1 MMRRIIVMMVLASV
15 AASSFAVAGEDVY
28 RNAEKIESKT
38 FLLQKEQ
45 EYQQA
50 LTQLE
55 TLKRQA
61 EKERIQQEVELADLR
76 KKHREISG
84 STSDPKVLAIMG
96 MEPRLEAVLS
106 FSDGSSKTF
115 RTGDVLPGGGKIA
128 GITESEVLVTK
139 PGKKLVTLAYETPKA
154 ENTMEFSVYQPGAA
168 PQSGVMQPAMQM
180 PAPQMQPM
188 GAPVQQPAGSPM
200 QPVGGQIYH
209 EADGP
214 EMSAN

>member
-1 MMRRIIVMMVLASV
+1 MMKKIIVLMALACV
-15 AASSFAVAGEDVY
+15 GAGSFAVAGEDVY

-84 STSDPKVLAIMG
+84 SSSDPKVIAIMG
-96 MEPRLEAVLS
+96 MEPRLEAVLA
-106 FSDGSSKTF
+106 FTDGSSKTF

-139 PGKKLVTLAYETPKA
+139 GGKKLVTLAYETPKSESA
-154 ENTMEFSVYQPGAA
+154 MEFSVYQPGQAVATPNAYSSSAMGAA
-168 PQSGVMQPAMQM
+168 T
-180 PAPQMQPM
+180 PAPVPPQ
-188 GAPVQQPAGSPM
+188 GAVELAPTAPDPT
-200 QPVGGQIYH
+200 
-209 EADGP
+209 EK
-214 EMSAN
+214 E